1 MKHTMMLFACLLGL
15 GLTLPAS
22 AVDYAVPADPVAL
35 QHLRDCLKTDRKG
48 VISESMKLTETEASH
63 FWPLYGAFQRELEV
77 LGSRRTTTLLELIQA
92 NGTVTEANAGRMYSE
107 LNAIA
112 ASEAELRQRYFAK
125 FAKAI
130 TPIKATRYYQIEAR
144 ISALNRLDENF
155 AIPLVH

>member
-1 MKHTMMLFACLLGL
+1 MKRILMLFACLLGL

-35 QHLRDCLKTDRKG
+35 QQLRDRLKTDRKG
-48 VISESMKLTETEASH
+48 VISENMKLSETEASH

-92 NGTVTEANAGRMYSE
+92 NGTVTEANAQRMYSE

-112 ASEAELRQRYFAK
+112 AADAELRQRYFAK